1 MRWEAKE
8 AKKRGLSPR
17 MRGNRAWTIRGNPW
31 HGSIPTHAGKPRS
44 DLPTP
49 SQCRVYPHACGETFT
64 IGLSRKALRGLSPRM
79 RGNQLIGSV
88 QGGRVG
94 SIPTHAG
101 KPEGRAFPHKLLRVY
116 PHACGETRHPREM
129 ATVLRGLSPRMRGN
143 LASDLSKAALP
154 GSIPTHAGK
163 PWRISVLGLLG
174 RVYPHACG
182 ETQFKSY
189 QGTREVGLSP
199 RMRGNLFAQHDR
211 CGDLGSIPTHA
222 GKPVR
227 PCPGRARRGVYPHA
241 CGETSQTI

>member
-1 MRWEAKE
+1 MPPALTSDIGYRFVERQQYGVYPRACGETFRGMTQLFQTWGLSPRMRGNLEKGRPILDRHGSIPTHAGKPKSGGCLWRSGRVYPHACGETLRWEAKE

-101 KPEGRAFPHKLLRVY
+101 KP
-116 PHACGETRHPREM
+116 
-129 ATVLRGLSPRMRGN
+129 
-143 LASDLSKAALP
+143 
-154 GSIPTHAGK
+154 
-163 PWRISVLGLLG
+163 
-174 RVYPHACG
+174 
-182 ETQFKSY
+182 
-189 QGTREVGLSP
+189 
-199 RMRGNLFAQHDR
+199 R
-211 CGDLGSIPTHA
+211 CGNTAAAP
-222 GKPVR
+222 
-227 PCPGRARRGVYPHA
+227 RGVYPHA
-241 CGETSQTI
+241 CGET